1 MKFLMDSEEYSL
13 ATQFGKSNCFT
24 IVFHSS
30 VVQKVIMY
38 INDRDFFF
46 NLNYT
51 GILLRLILNYDM
63 VLALLLKK
71 IRCKIWCQIMRLVV
85 VDIQVKYMCCVFIN
99 WGSVL

>member
-38 INDRDFFF
+38 INDRDFFLF
-46 NLNYT
+46 ELHC
-51 GILLRLILNYDM
+51 ILLRLILNYDM

-71 IRCKIWCQIMRLVV
+71 IRCKICVSDNAFGCRGHSSKVHVLRLH
-85 VDIQVKYMCCVFIN
+85 
-99 WGSVL
+99 

>member
-46 NLNYT
+46 
-51 GILLRLILNYDM
+51 I
-63 VLALLLKK
+63 
-71 IRCKIWCQIMRLVV
+71 
-85 VDIQVKYMCCVFIN
+85 
-99 WGSVL
+99 